1 MSERLKIQLSIS
13 KRAAEVLDK
22 HASAR
27 KRGEFV
33 SQLLESYELGDVSS
47 VDLETVN
54 LQIVGLASQLKSH
67 ESKILHLERQLAALM
82 AKG

>member
-47 VDLETVN
+47 VDL
-54 LQIVGLASQLKSH
+54 
-67 ESKILHLERQLAALM
+67 
-82 AKG
+82 

>member
-1 MSERLKIQLSIS
+1 MSERLKIQLSIT
-13 KRAAEVLDK
+13 KRAADVLEK

-33 SQLLESYELGDVSS
+33 SQLLESYELGEVSS
-47 VDLETVN
+47 TDVETLS
-54 LQIVGLASQLKSH
+54 LQIMGLASQLKEH
-67 ESKILHLERQLAALM
+67 ESKILHLERQLAALI